1 MPNRDRFALRY
12 ETRMSADDVG
22 EILIYSEI
30 VSEKWRPDDPEVTA
44 IDFDKALKS
53 VGEVKRLNIRI
64 NSPGGDVDSA
74 VAIRAMLSESPIP
87 EKHIYI
93 QGMCASAA
101 TLPAS
106 TPGCTV
112 HIHEGSLY
120 MIHNPR
126 TWACGTASEIENV
139 AHRLRLRESEFC
151 TMYAKRCGKDEK
163 TVKAW
168 MDETKWF
175 TATQALAEGFVDEI
189 VATNETTAA
198 CVTEDDMRVMR
209 ALYGEVPE
217 NIAVIDNVNPADE
230 PPETISNAKS
240 GTEPAAAPEN
250 TKTNEEEHSM
260 DMKDI
265 TGEQLMQERPD
276 LFNALNEAGAK
287 AERER
292 MQEIDE
298 LTPPGYE
305 EMAAEAKKNGES
317 AMDYHKR
324 VVKAQREK
332 ATEFLEKRNK
342 ETAGSKEVTGGATS
356 DLDGDEAKM
365 IDEHAKEIAA
375 YAKAYHDAGA
385 GTMF

>member
-1 MPNRDRFALRY
+1 
-12 ETRMSADDVG
+12 
-22 EILIYSEI
+22 
-30 VSEKWRPDDPEVTA
+30 
-44 IDFDKALKS
+44 
-53 VGEVKRLNIRI
+53 
-64 NSPGGDVDSA
+64 
-74 VAIRAMLSESPIP
+74 
-87 EKHIYI
+87 
-93 QGMCASAA
+93 
-101 TLPAS
+101 
-106 TPGCTV
+106 
-112 HIHEGSLY
+112 
-120 MIHNPR
+120 
-126 TWACGTASEIENV
+126 
-139 AHRLRLRESEFC
+139 
-151 TMYAKRCGKDEK
+151 
-163 TVKAW
+163 
-168 MDETKWF
+168 
-175 TATQALAEGFVDEI
+175 
-189 VATNETTAA
+189 
-198 CVTEDDMRVMR
+198 
-209 ALYGEVPE
+209 
-217 NIAVIDNVNPADE
+217 
-230 PPETISNAKS
+230 
-240 GTEPAAAPEN
+240 
-250 TKTNEEEHSM
+250 M

>member
-1 MPNRDRFALRY
+1 MPNREYFELLYDL
-12 ETRMSADDVG
+12 RMSAESEEA
-22 EILIYSEI
+22 EILVYGRITQY
-30 VSEKWRPDDPEVTA
+30 KGDDNDPDVTA
-44 IDFDKALKS
+44 KDFDKMLKEAKAK
-53 VGEVKRLNIRI
+53 GAKRLNLRI
-64 NSPGGDVDSA
+64 NSPGGAVFQA
-74 VAIRAMLSESPIP
+74 VAMRTMLMNAGFDELKVSIE
-87 EKHIYI
+87 
-93 QGMCASAA
+93 GMCASAA
-101 TLPAS
+101 TFLACV
-106 TPGCTV
+106 PGTRV
-112 HIHEGSLY
+112 SIGEGSMY
-120 MIHNPR
+120 MIHNPSSI
-126 TWACGTASEIENV
+126 TWGDARVMEKEAEVLRKIEENARNIYAGRSGKSEDE
-139 AHRLRLRESEFC
+139 L
-151 TMYAKRCGKDEK
+151 KDL
-163 TVKAW
+163 
-168 MDETKWF
+168 MDDETWF
-175 TATQALAEGFVDEI
+175 TAQEAIDAGFADELI
-189 VATNETTAA
+189 DGSEAAA
-198 CVTEDDMRVMR
+198 CVTMNAMDTMRGMYR
-209 ALYGEVPE
+209 HVPDG
-217 NIAVIDNVNPADE
+217 IVIEGGNEEDNV
-230 PPETISNAKS
+230 SNAKS

-276 LFNALNEAGAK
+276 LFKALNEAGAK

-365 IDEHAKEIAA
+365 LDEHAKEIAA